1 MCANFFSSFPIP
13 SLSPSFLPHPL
24 PFHKAAM
31 TNDQVQ
37 RTEETVLE
45 IIRDN
50 KPILVQESPL
60 TIAKSVQ
67 GLRTVSDEVCIS
79 FLIHVALAVCA

>member
-1 MCANFFSSFPIP
+1 
-13 SLSPSFLPHPL
+13 
-24 PFHKAAM
+24 M
-31 TNDQVQ
+31 TNDLVQ

-45 IIRDN
+45 IIRTN
-50 KPILVQESPL
+50 KPIFVEESPL

>member
-1 MCANFFSSFPIP
+1 
-13 SLSPSFLPHPL
+13 
-24 PFHKAAM
+24 M
-31 TNDQVQ
+31 TNGQVQ
-37 RTEETVLE
+37 QTEETVLE

-67 GLRTVSDEVCIS
+67 GLRTVSDEVCLS